1 MKRSGAVDHP
11 RPARAVAGV
20 LDRRLDPFGAA
31 VGEED
36 HLEVARRNLE
46 ELARQQPRKRR
57 DAHGDEVGQIEIH
70 RLLNGVPN
78 HRMIPPAGERAKAG
92 KTIEIAVPRL
102 VEKIRP
108 FAARVTLIET
118 EQAQHAAER
127 RIDMLLGKAHQ
138 VVGLAG
144 EERFEVER

>member
-1 MKRSGAVDHP
+1 MDHS
-11 RPARAVAGV
+11 RPARRRAGV
-20 LDRRLDPFGAA
+20 FDRRLDPFGPA

-36 HLEVARRNLE
+36 HLQLARRNLQ

-57 DAHGDEVGQIEIH
+57 NAHGDEVRQVEIH

-78 HRMIPPAGERAKAG
+78 HRMIPAAGECAKAG

-108 FAARVTLIET
+108 FAPRVTLVET

-127 RIDMLLGKAHQ
+127 RINMLLGKAHQ
-138 VVGLAG
+138 VVGFAG